1 MDITVTGSI
10 SKSIARLRSMA
21 DEKSLDSNAEKLKK
35 VAKELCKIGEGVISQ
50 VHGKYTAKIETVELE
65 EGKGYKIIAEG
76 KDLMFIEFGAGD
88 AAGSENSLYDRVPK
102 AARPGSWSEK
112 HAQMYS
118 RYGFWVFA
126 GQIVHEVQPT
136 PAFYYAY
143 EAMVQN
149 LPLIAREVF
158 GR

>member
-1 MDITVTGSI
+1 MQITFTGIEHALQTVQKYS
-10 SKSIARLRSMA
+10 
-21 DEKSLDSNAEKLKK
+21 DLDKK
-35 VAKELCKIGEGVISQ
+35 VKEIAERLCQIGEPIIRQ
-50 VHGKYTAKIETVELE
+50 VHGNHATVSTEPTAN
-65 EGKGYKIIAEG
+65 GYKITASGEDI
-76 KDLMFIEFGAGD
+76 LFIEFGAGD
-88 AAGSENSLYDRVPK
+88 AAGSENSLYDRVPA

-126 GQIVHEVQPT
+126 GQIYHEVQPT

-143 EAMVQN
+143 EYMVQN

-158 GR
+158 SR

>member
-1 MDITVTGSI
+1 MEITVTGLGGLQSALKRI
-10 SKSIARLRSMA
+10 QQLSDQKEMDKKLLEIAERL
-21 DEKSLDSNAEKLKK
+21 
-35 VAKELCKIGEGVISQ
+35 CQIGEPIIRQ
-50 VHGKYTAKIETVELE
+50 VHGHHATNIETVKLE
-65 EGKGYKIIAEG
+65 DGSGYKITAEG
-76 KDLMFIEFGAGD
+76 KDLLFIEFGAGD
-88 AAGSENSLYDRVPK
+88 AAGSENALYDKVPK

-126 GQIVHEVQPT
+126 GQIFHEVQPT

-143 EAMVQN
+143 EYMVQN
-149 LPLIAREVF
+149 LPMIAREVF